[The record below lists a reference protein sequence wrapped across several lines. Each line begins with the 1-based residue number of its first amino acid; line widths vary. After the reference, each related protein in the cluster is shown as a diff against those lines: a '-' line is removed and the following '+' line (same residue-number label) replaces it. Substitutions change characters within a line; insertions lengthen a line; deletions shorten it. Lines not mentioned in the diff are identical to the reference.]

1 VARTPSWSSTTNGF
15 TLVPAVPNG
24 RERNA
29 KTFLPGLIHF
39 PIDSIIS
46 FYRDCGNKTTLRERC
61 SYMKLFRLTFSFA
74 SLALLASAAPAYKFT
89 LTEPAVIAGSTVKPG
104 DYRIVVNGD
113 KATLTSGKT
122 SLEVPVKVETG
133 TQKFH
138 YTSVESRS
146 EAGKN
151 MVDDIQIGGTSTTLI
166 FKR

>member
-1 VARTPSWSSTTNGF
+1 
-15 TLVPAVPNG
+15 
-24 RERNA
+24 
-29 KTFLPGLIHF
+29 
-39 PIDSIIS
+39 
-46 FYRDCGNKTTLRERC
+46 
-61 SYMKLFRLTFSFA
+61 MKLFRFTFCFA

-89 LTEPAVIAGSTVKPG
+89 LTESAVIAGSVVKPG

-133 TQKFH
+133 SQKFQ
-138 YTSVESRS
+138 YTSVESRT

-151 MVDDIQIGGTSTTLI
+151 ILNDIQVGGTSTTLV